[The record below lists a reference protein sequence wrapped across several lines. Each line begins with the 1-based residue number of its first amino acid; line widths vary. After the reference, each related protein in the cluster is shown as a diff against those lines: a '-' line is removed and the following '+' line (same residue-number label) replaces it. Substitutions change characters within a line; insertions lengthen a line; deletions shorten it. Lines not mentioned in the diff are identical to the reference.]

1 MDGTNVNE
9 AFITLATNMMH
20 AWGPDATHTG
30 EGATGT
36 VDTPKS
42 QAAPQARRCF

>member
-9 AFITLATNMMH
+9 AFIALATNMMH

-30 EGATGT
+30 AGAAGT
-36 VDTPKS
+36 VDIHK
-42 QAAPQARRCF
+42 PQAFPPARCC